1 MFKKLILTCLIIG
14 IAGIPPPAEAANC
27 GPRDAVIESLKSKY
41 AEHFTAGGLQ
51 QTRSAQSVMEIW
63 SSPDTG
69 TFTVLLTSPN
79 GISCIVAAGT
89 DFFEGPE
96 ISPVEGTAS

>member
-1 MFKKLILTCLIIG
+1 MVKHLIVACLTIG
-14 IAGIPPPAEAANC
+14 MAGIPPPAAAANC
-27 GPRDAVIESLKSKY
+27 GPREAVIEKLKSKY

-51 QTRSAQSVMEIW
+51 TTRTSQTIVEIW

-69 TFTVLLTSPN
+69 TFTVLLTNPN
-79 GISCIVAAGT
+79 GVSCVVAAGT
-89 DFFEGPE
+89 DFFEGSE